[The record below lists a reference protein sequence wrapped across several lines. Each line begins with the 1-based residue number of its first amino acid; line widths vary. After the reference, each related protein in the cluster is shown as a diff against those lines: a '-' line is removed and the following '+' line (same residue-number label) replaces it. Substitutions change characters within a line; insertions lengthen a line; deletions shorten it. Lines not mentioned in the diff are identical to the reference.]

1 MIFQGLFNILSL
13 YLDDIDLFY
22 NAIDS
27 YLREKINEEFENIA
41 INKED
46 LDDKLDELIRIF
58 KKEFIEMDF
67 DAEEIENKFLDPS
80 LELSLED
87 EKNIRSVLELYEEK
101 ISPIV
106 VEILLEKI
114 VDYLV
119 DVTISPL
126 ILNLKSKGLLPLEFI
141 IQLRNL
147 KDLLDDNPE
156 KKENLKKYIQIREK
170 FIRKLNQN
178 KSKIESLEDLKDTRD
193 KLQLIYLIYRIISF
207 FNLEKRF
214 DFSHIKEFIIK
225 NVKDWLMTI
234 PLVTLKNP
242 DLYFCGLFLAKR
254 LNIKLDRKKVINFLL
269 ELYEEGTDEFEA
281 PLVEATDG
289 LYYFL
294 KSTHFMKLWLTD
306 TQINRL
312 IDTDSKFFESSYL
325 KNLETSQ
332 LVVILKI
339 YNFLKIQR
347 VQQGLDTILD
357 ELEKRITPE
366 GIKQYRDGFFSSEA
380 TYYVLFANYMRN
392 TLEKLKDYD
401 FLDSIVSIIYRNL
414 ELLEFSADMNF
425 DLISELFYSFESL
438 KLFNCIETKQMI
450 IQLAKYLFPKVVVE
464 KISVNTEII
473 KTKAR
478 FRHFK
483 VDKVT
488 GETIY

>member
-312 IDTDSKFFESSYL
+312 IDTDSKFFES
-325 KNLETSQ
+325 
-332 LVVILKI
+332 
-339 YNFLKIQR
+339 
-347 VQQGLDTILD
+347 
-357 ELEKRITPE
+357 
-366 GIKQYRDGFFSSEA
+366 
-380 TYYVLFANYMRN
+380 
-392 TLEKLKDYD
+392 
-401 FLDSIVSIIYRNL
+401 
-414 ELLEFSADMNF
+414 
-425 DLISELFYSFESL
+425 
-438 KLFNCIETKQMI
+438 
-450 IQLAKYLFPKVVVE
+450 
-464 KISVNTEII
+464 
-473 KTKAR
+473 
-478 FRHFK
+478 
-483 VDKVT
+483 
-488 GETIY
+488 

>member
-450 IQLAKYLFPKVVVE
+450 IQLA
-464 KISVNTEII
+464 
-473 KTKAR
+473 
-478 FRHFK
+478 
-483 VDKVT
+483 
-488 GETIY
+488 

>member
-1 MIFQGLFNILSL
+1 
-13 YLDDIDLFY
+13 
-22 NAIDS
+22 
-27 YLREKINEEFENIA
+27 
-41 INKED
+41 
-46 LDDKLDELIRIF
+46 
-58 KKEFIEMDF
+58 
-67 DAEEIENKFLDPS
+67 
-80 LELSLED
+80 
-87 EKNIRSVLELYEEK
+87 
-101 ISPIV
+101 
-106 VEILLEKI
+106 
-114 VDYLV
+114 
-119 DVTISPL
+119 
-126 ILNLKSKGLLPLEFI
+126 
-141 IQLRNL
+141 
-147 KDLLDDNPE
+147 
-156 KKENLKKYIQIREK
+156 
-170 FIRKLNQN
+170 
-178 KSKIESLEDLKDTRD
+178 
-193 KLQLIYLIYRIISF
+193 
-207 FNLEKRF
+207 
-214 DFSHIKEFIIK
+214 
-225 NVKDWLMTI
+225 DWLMTI